1 MLAADAFGNY
11 RDLIEAVSISP
22 IMGMYLSMLGN
33 EQPDLERNIRP
44 DENYTRELMQLFTIG
59 LVKLN
64 SDGTRRLN
72 SQGQAVET
80 YNQAI
85 IEAHAHV
92 FTGWNF
98 SGATE
103 NAWYNWGRNYNSLE
117 ATRPVEAFHDKSNKQ
132 LLNGV
137 FVPAGHSA
145 EQDLEMALDSLFEHD
160 NVAPFISAHLI
171 KHLLTSNPSSAYIE
185 RVSAVFNNNRKGERG
200 DLKAVIK
207 AILLDEEAR
216 DTGPLL
222 SYGAHSTVLQ

>member
-1 MLAADAFGNY
+1 MVVSDRSTFSEDIWGQANYYDLLAAHAFGNY
-11 RDLIEAVSISP
+11 RDLIEAVSTSP

-33 EQPDLERNIRP
+33 KKPDLERNIRI

-117 ATRPVEAFHDKSNKQ
+117 AT
-132 LLNGV
+132 
-137 FVPAGHSA
+137 
-145 EQDLEMALDSLFEHD
+145 
-160 NVAPFISAHLI
+160 
-171 KHLLTSNPSSAYIE
+171 
-185 RVSAVFNNNRKGERG
+185 
-200 DLKAVIK
+200 
-207 AILLDEEAR
+207 
-216 DTGPLL
+216 
-222 SYGAHSTVLQ
+222 

>member
-1 MLAADAFGNY
+1 
-11 RDLIEAVSISP
+11 
-22 IMGMYLSMLGN
+22 MLGN
-33 EQPDLERNIRP
+33 KKPDLERNIRI

-117 ATRPVEAFHDKSNKQ
+117 ATRPVEAFYDKSSKQ

-137 FVPAGHSA
+137 LVPAG
-145 EQDLEMALDSLFEHD
+145 
-160 NVAPFISAHLI
+160 
-171 KHLLTSNPSSAYIE
+171 
-185 RVSAVFNNNRKGERG
+185 
-200 DLKAVIK
+200 
-207 AILLDEEAR
+207 
-216 DTGPLL
+216 
-222 SYGAHSTVLQ
+222 